1 MINKINNI
9 NVRKFA
15 TFPLCLLM
23 VLPGIACISTLL
35 LHDTKA
41 AYYYFLYFLLGD
53 SCLLLGGIFV
63 CQSLMKKGII
73 KISEKIGALFLTWAL
88 VCVLFAKDRY
98 LAFYGADYRMEGY
111 LGILMYTAFYL
122 CGGYLTESRQKRFLL
137 DCFLY
142 SSIPVTFV
150 FWCQKS
156 REIREFLNLQKNV
169 YLIMG
174 EYDSGVFLHHNH
186 YGYYLTIV
194 ILCAATAAVLSQ
206 KKKETIVYSFIFLCN
221 GFALA
226 ANDTMGGIL
235 AVGVGLLAFIIL
247 IWKKNRKLLIVS
259 IIPLVTFFC
268 ILLIYNAMSHS
279 MTNNY
284 QSMVKDIGQITKAEN
299 IDSIGTGRGRL
310 WKQAVIYIKDRPI
323 VGYGPDG
330 LGELYERD
338 GFVQDRPA
346 NEYLQY
352 AGFFGIP
359 GLLLYLGFILSIG
372 IPRLKNLKQ
381 LSDLQMIAGVCVIGY
396 LCSAF
401 FGNSVYYTTSYLFLL
416 LGFLKS
422 EDTFPTIHN

>member
-1 MINKINNI
+1 MINKMNDI
-9 NVRKFA
+9 NVRKFV

-23 VLPGIACISTLL
+23 VLPGIACISTLIL
-35 LHDTKA
+35 QDTKA

-63 CQSLMKKGII
+63 CQSLMRKESIE
-73 KISEKIGALFLTWAL
+73 ISEKIGALFLTWAL
-88 VCVLFAKDRY
+88 VCVLFAKDQY

-111 LGILMYTAFYL
+111 LGILIYASFYL
-122 CGGYLTESRQKRFLL
+122 CGAYLTNSRQKRILL
-137 DCFLY
+137 DWFLY
-142 SSIPVTFV
+142 SSVPVTFV
-150 FWCQKS
+150 FWCQKL
-156 REIREFLNLQKNV
+156 RVFRVFLNLEKNV

-174 EYDSGVFLHHNH
+174 QYDSGVFQHHNH
-186 YGYYLTIV
+186 YGYYLTMV
-194 ILCAATAAVLSQ
+194 ILCAATTAVFS
-206 KKKETIVYSFIFLCN
+206 KKKKRTIVYSFVFLCN

-235 AVGVGLLAFIIL
+235 AVVVGLLVFIVL
-247 IWKKNRKLLIVS
+247 IGKRNRELLIVS
-259 IIPLVTFFC
+259 VVPLVTFIC
-268 ILLIYNAMSHS
+268 ILLIYNSTSHS

-310 WKQAVIYIKDRPI
+310 WKQAVMYIKDHPI

-330 LGELYERD
+330 LGELYQRD

-352 AGFFGIP
+352 IGFFGIP
-359 GLLLYLGFILSIG
+359 GLFLYLGFISSIG
-372 IPRLKNLKQ
+372 FPRLKILKQ
-381 LSDLQMIAGVCVIGY
+381 LSDIQMIVGVCIIGY

-401 FGNSVYYTTSYLFLL
+401 FGNSVYNTTSYLFLF

-422 EDTFPTIHN
+422 EV